1 MGAQN
6 PAYTAFNAGEL
17 SPLMEGRTDFDKYAS
32 GCQVMENF
40 IPTVQ
45 GPVRRRQG
53 TRFVHEVKNSGFK
66 TWLARFEFNVTQS
79 FILEFGNEYIRF
91 YTDHGIVESAPNV
104 PYEISS
110 PYTAAQLLNPDNTF
124 RLSMVQSADVIYIA
138 HPEFP
143 PYKLQ
148 RFSNTNWTITPVSIV
163 GGPFADQNTDEAS
176 TVYSSAETGTVTL
189 TASTSI
195 FTADH
200 VGELFYLEH
209 KDSRDYPAWEVNRE
223 FPNGVS
229 VASDGKFYQAAS
241 NPLGGDTKQYSGTL
255 RPTHTVGRVAD
266 GSRTSGPVQQE
277 TSETIGVEWDY
288 LHAGFGWVRITGFT
302 SGTVVTADVLSR
314 LPASVVGSGKASHR
328 WAHGDWSDVLGYPSH
343 VTFFRERLTFAGKQ
357 KLWFSVTGDYENFT
371 PKASNIVVDDD
382 SINIRISSDQVND
395 ISWLVSANALL
406 IGTGGGEFVCAEN
419 TTSDPFSTRN
429 AKITQ
434 QNRYGGRSVAPQVI
448 SSQTLFVQR
457 SGRKVRELA
466 YSFERDAYGSDDLTV
481 LSEHITRGGI
491 IQMVYQQ
498 EPDTILWAITEDG
511 KLLGFTYNREQNV
524 LAWHRH
530 AISGGF
536 AGGGFVESLQVI
548 STPEGNSEEL
558 WMIVRRTIDGDT
570 HRYVEYMTQN
580 WAAADGAENAVFV
593 DSSLQYSGAPTT
605 TLTGLGHLEGATVRM
620 LINGATH
627 PDRVVTGGSISLQ
640 VAATTA
646 QVGLPYS
653 SKLTTMRIEAGA
665 EKGNTAQSKQKRI
678 GKVFFRFLETI
689 GGFYGIEGIQIDEIP
704 FRDSSMPMDQAVT
717 PFSGDKETQ
726 WPIGWERDG
735 RLTVEQQQALPMT
748 LAGIYPEMKTS
759 G

>member
-53 TRFVHEVKNSGFK
+53 TRFVHEVKDSAFR

-79 FILEFGNEYIRF
+79 FILEFGHLYIRF
-91 YTDHGIVESAPNV
+91 YTDHGIVESSPGV
-104 PYEISS
+104 PYEIAS
-110 PYTAAQLLNPDNTF
+110 PYDALDLINPDGTF
-124 RLSMVQSADVIYIA
+124 ALSMVQSADVIYIA
-138 HPEFP
+138 HPDFP
-143 PYKLQ
+143 PYKLA
-148 RFSNTNWTITPVSIV
+148 RFGNTNWVIAPAPIV
-163 GGPFADQNTDEAS
+163 GGPFADQNKDDS
-176 TVYSSAETGTVTL
+176 ITVYSSAETGTVTL
-189 TASTSI
+189 TASAPI
-195 FTADH
+195 FNANH

-209 KDSRDYPAWEVNRE
+209 KDSRDYAAWEVNRE
-223 FPNGVS
+223 FPNGTS
-229 VASDGKFYQAAS
+229 VVSDGKYYVAAS
-241 NPLGGDTKQYSGTL
+241 NPLAGDVKQYSGTL
-255 RPTHTVGRVAD
+255 RPTHTSGRVAD

-277 TSETIGVEWDY
+277 TSETIGVEWDF

-302 SGTVVTADVLSR
+302 SSTVVTADVLSR
-314 LPASVVGSGKASHR
+314 LPASVVGVAKASQR
-328 WAHGDWSDVLGYPSH
+328 WAHGDWSNDLGYPSH
-343 VTFFRERLTFAGKQ
+343 VTFFRERLTFAGRQ

-371 PKASNIVVDDD
+371 PKVSNVVADDD
-382 SINIRISSDQVND
+382 AINITISSDQVNEVA
-395 ISWLVSANALL
+395 WLVSANALL

-419 TTSDPFSTRN
+419 TTSDPFATRN

-498 EPDTILWAITEDG
+498 EPDTILWCITEDG
-511 KLLGFTYNREQNV
+511 KLIGFTYNREQNV

-530 AISGGF
+530 AVSGDF
-536 AGGGFVESLQVI
+536 VGGGFVEALQVI
-548 STPEGNSEEL
+548 STPDGDSEEL
-558 WMIVRRTIDGDT
+558 WMIVRRTINGVT
-570 HRYVEYMTQN
+570 KRYVEFMTQN
-580 WAAADGAENAVFV
+580 WQAADGAPNAVFV
-593 DSSLQYSGAPTT
+593 DSSLEYSGAPTT

-627 PDRVVTGGSISLQ
+627 PDRVVAGGSITLQ
-640 VAATTA
+640 VSATKA

-665 EKGNTAQSKQKRI
+665 TLGTAQAKQKRI
-678 GKVFFRFLETI
+678 GKVFFRFLDTI
-689 GGFYGIEGIQIDEIP
+689 GGFYGIENIQLDEIP
-704 FRDSSMPMDQAVT
+704 FRDSSMPMDQAVS

-726 WPIGWERDG
+726 WPAGWERDG